1 MIFYAWCMRLLNN
14 AFLAAAAGVVA
25 LSLGAID
32 AHSQQPGGAAPAS
45 TPLAPPPPPQSSRL
59 FERFAVAADHPL
71 ASQAGAEILAK
82 GGNAVD
88 AAVATSFALSVV
100 RPFSCGIGGGGFMLV
115 FLKAHPHLAVDPK
128 GEFFALN
135 YRETCPAAIGPDFY
149 EKLGEGAVAAART
162 GAKAVG
168 VPGTV
173 AGLLTALEKWGTMD
187 RATVLAPAIR
197 LAKEGFVADAAYA
210 KAAITELKPRFE
222 RNPEWKTR
230 FAFTWKRYLHEG
242 TLAAGDRIDVHEQ
255 AAAFE
260 LIARDGAAAFYT
272 GELGAAIVE
281 TVTKDGGVMTAA
293 DLAAYAPADATP
305 LRFAFDGA
313 EVATMPPPSS
323 GGMAVAQ
330 SLLFLE
336 QVGARRVIETHPT
349 EPGGYRPQYVHLLTE
364 AFKHAFADRSRW
376 LGDPAVVKIPLERL
390 VSREYIRER
399 AARFRPTGT
408 LESSAYGTYPEGEA
422 PPAEAL
428 PEDHGTSHLS
438 VVDAFGNAVAC
449 TETINLEFG
458 SLLAVE
464 RFGFLL
470 NDQMDDFT
478 TVRGK
483 PNAFGLLQSD
493 RNLPA
498 PGKRPLSSMSP
509 TIVVRAGED
518 GIARVQIVA
527 GASGGSRIITG
538 TTQAI
543 LNAMLFGCSSG
554 EAVGRPRIH
563 HQWMPNVLE
572 IESGYPGT
580 HNGLDSA
587 LWMRKLHHEV
597 KTPKSTPNVQL
608 IQRVRTA
615 HGEQWDAASDPRK
628 GGAPAGE

>member
-1 MIFYAWCMRLLNN
+1 MRHFNPLCARVWRLT
-14 AFLAAAAGVVA
+14 AAGVFAITGVA
-25 LSLGAID
+25 SPA
-32 AHSQQPGGAAPAS
+32 GAAPPPAA
-45 TPLAPPPPPQSSRL
+45 PPQAALPPPPSSSL
-59 FERFAVAADHPL
+59 FERYAVAADHPL

-115 FLKAHPHLAVDPK
+115 YLKAHPRVAIDPK

-135 YRETCPAAIGPDFY
+135 YRETCPAAVGPDFY
-149 EKLGEGAVAAART
+149 EKLGEGATAAART
-162 GAKAVG
+162 GGLSVG

-173 AGLLTALEKWGTMD
+173 AGLLTALERWGTLD

-197 LAKEGFVADAAYA
+197 LAKAGFAADAAYR
-210 KAAITELKPRFE
+210 KAAIDELAPKFE
-222 RNPEWKTR
+222 KDPAWKTR

-242 TLAAGDRIDVHEQ
+242 KVAVGDHIDIPEQ
-255 AAAFE
+255 AAALE
-260 LIARDGAAAFYT
+260 LIARDGAAAFST

-281 TVTKDGGVMTAA
+281 AVHKDGGVLTAA
-293 DLAAYAPADATP
+293 DMAAYKPADAVP
-305 LRFAFDGA
+305 LRFTFDGA

-323 GGMAVAQ
+323 GGIALAQ
-330 SLLFLE
+330 TLLFLE
-336 QVGARRVIETHPT
+336 EVGVRRVIQTHPT
-349 EPGGYRPQYVHLLTE
+349 EPGGYPPQYVHLLAE

-376 LGDPAVVKIPLERL
+376 LGDPAVVPIPLDRL
-390 VSREYIRER
+390 VSREYIHAR
-399 AARFRPTGT
+399 AAQFRPTGT
-408 LESSAYGTYPEGEA
+408 LESGAYGTYPEGEA
-422 PPAEAL
+422 PPADAA
-428 PEDHGTSHLS
+428 PDDHGTSHLS
-438 VVDAFGNAVAC
+438 VVDAAGNAVAC

-458 SLLAVE
+458 SLVAVE
-464 RFGFLL
+464 KYGFLL

-483 PNAFGLLQSD
+483 PNAFGLRQSD

-518 GIARVQIVA
+518 GVGRVQIVA
-527 GASGGSRIITG
+527 GASGGPRIITG

-543 LNAMLFGCSSG
+543 LNAMLFGCASG

-572 IESGYPGT
+572 IEAGYPGT
-580 HNGLDSA
+580 HNGLESSV
-587 LWMRKLHHEV
+587 WMRKLHHEV

-615 HGEQWDAASDPRK
+615 HGEAWDAASDPRK

>member
-1 MIFYAWCMRLLNN
+1 MRHFSPLRARVWRLIGVWV
-14 AFLAAAAGVVA
+14 LATSGVASAAAGT
-25 LSLGAID
+25 
-32 AHSQQPGGAAPAS
+32 QPGAPS
-45 TPLAPPPPPQSSRL
+45 PPPSSSL
-59 FERFAVAADHPL
+59 FERYAVAADHPL

-88 AAVATSFALSVV
+88 AAVATRFALSVV

-115 FLKAHPHLAVDPK
+115 YLKAHPRVGIDPK

-135 YRETCPAAIGPDFY
+135 YRETCPAAIGPDSY
-149 EKLGEGAVAAART
+149 EKLGDEAAAAARS

-173 AGLLTALEKWGTMD
+173 SGLLTALERWGTLD

-197 LAKEGFVADAAYA
+197 LAKSGFAADAAYRH
-210 KAAITELKPRFE
+210 AAVEVVAPKFE
-222 RNPEWKTR
+222 NDPVWKTR

-242 TLAAGDRIDVHEQ
+242 TLAVGDHIDVPEQ
-255 AAAFE
+255 AAALE
-260 LIARDGAAAFYT
+260 AIARDGAAAFYT

-281 TVTKDGGVMTAA
+281 TVRKDGGVLTAA
-293 DLAAYAPADATP
+293 DLAAYAPADAKP
-305 LRFAFDGA
+305 LRFTFDGA
-313 EVATMPPPSS
+313 DVATMPPPSS
-323 GGMAVAQ
+323 GGIALAQ
-330 SLLFLE
+330 TLLFME
-336 QVGARRVIETHPT
+336 EVGVRRVIETHPT
-349 EPGGYRPQYVHLLTE
+349 EPGGYPPHYVHLLAE

-376 LGDPAVVKIPLERL
+376 LGDPAVVPIPLDRL
-390 VSREYIRER
+390 VSREYIHDR
-399 AARFRPTGT
+399 AARFRPTGV
-408 LESSAYGTYPEGEA
+408 LDAAAYGTYPEGEA
-422 PPAEAL
+422 PPADAL
-428 PEDHGTSHLS
+428 PDDHGTSHLS
-438 VVDAFGNAVAC
+438 VVDASGNAVAC

-483 PNAFGLLQSD
+483 PNAFGLRQSD
-493 RNLPA
+493 RNLPV

-518 GIARVQIVA
+518 GVGRVQIVA
-527 GASGGSRIITG
+527 GASGGPRIITG
-538 TTQAI
+538 TAQAI

-580 HNGLDSA
+580 HNGLESSV
-587 LWMRKLHHEV
+587 WMRKLHHEV

-615 HGEQWDAASDPRK
+615 HGEAWDAASDPRK